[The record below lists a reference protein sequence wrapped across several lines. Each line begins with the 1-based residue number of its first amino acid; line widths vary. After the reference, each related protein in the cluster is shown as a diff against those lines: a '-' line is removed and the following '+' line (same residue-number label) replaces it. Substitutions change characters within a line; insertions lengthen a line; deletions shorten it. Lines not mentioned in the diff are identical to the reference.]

1 MDKTVLTCIICTAG
15 SNISVCTVTFIFIDQ
30 IHTPSIILTWIGCTL
45 VYIWKNEYI
54 KKIIHRR
61 KLNTTNKKK
70 FVSIFLRYITPEKMY
85 ADIAF
90 RILRCLNFQEVL
102 YWYTYQLSTLLEFQF
117 TVLLIIVSKLE
128 PSFSS
133 IFWNYCTYFIAAAH
147 SL

>member
-1 MDKTVLTCIICTAG
+1 MYHLYSWFQYIRLY
-15 SNISVCTVTFIFIDQ
+15 SNIYIHWSDPYTFHCSDMDGM
-30 IHTPSIILTWIGCTL
+30 HTRLYLKKWI
-45 VYIWKNEYI
+45 YN

-102 YWYTYQLSTLLEFQF
+102 YWYTYQLSTLLKFQF